1 MTQRSRFL
9 SIGFSLLVV
18 LCFSCTTHQRPV
30 SQSGAH
36 RASGASAAVST
47 GVGVGAVDSQLVNN
61 GPSALQEQAARTE
74 AAQSGAGGG
83 LVAFSAVKMVE
94 TAPVSSFHG
103 STAEADPTQSQPG
116 VERNELNDVQVKQN
130 MPGPGPT
137 APSGSALALATISP
151 APILTFD
158 GISSANNT
166 AVFGSTVA
174 PPDTNGAVGPN
185 HYVQFV
191 NDLIGIYTK
200 AGTLVSPPGLFPMSN
215 LMAPLGGVCAN
226 TNDGDPV
233 VLYDKLANRWI
244 VSQFGFTA
252 LNTPPYHECVAI
264 SKTSDPTGGYY
275 AYDFVLPGGEFPDYP
290 KLGTW
295 PDAYYMTSNQFFL
308 GGGFDGGGVFA
319 FDRAKML
326 VGDPTALGLYGNL
339 NLASHPEGIFGM
351 LPSDFDGLTPPPTGA
366 PNVFAYPTGTTFG
379 DPADGVRLFDFRV
392 GVPFGTVPTFI
403 ERPESTYAAPVTVLP
418 LPWDLRDPNGRGDI
432 AQPPPAANNSTD
444 RLDSV
449 ASRLMHRMQY
459 YNHAGT
465 EKLVTNIT
473 VNTSGVAP
481 VNAASYRASVRY
493 LELQRTGGAFS
504 VNEQGT
510 QSPTADGRWMGS
522 AAEDNSADI
531 AVGYS
536 ISSLTVHPS
545 LAYAGRVPGD
555 PAGTLEGEQTLFA
568 GTGVQRLT
576 SNRWGDY
583 SALQLDPTDF
593 CTFWYTNEY
602 YTTTNATFNWRT
614 RIGNFKFPTCV
625 SPAMGTLVGNV
636 TYCQS
641 GNPITGAVIQVSDG
655 HGGATNVSGNY
666 SIALPPGTYTVTA
679 TDPFANCG
687 PSSPRTVTISDQG
700 TATADFCLTG
710 TPLIN
715 LIGSSFDD
723 SPGNGNGTINRDEC
737 FKVNTVLENDGCFP
751 ETGISAVLSTS
762 TPGVVVDQALSAY
775 PNLAINASGGNQTP
789 YAAHTTPSFVCGTPI
804 AFTLSETGSLGGPRV
819 FNFSFPTCAGPAQSF
834 SDTLTSTDAVATNGR
849 LGRNAVSSVC
859 GSLKGC
865 PGTIGTGPKFYDTFS
880 FANTSAVTECLTIN
894 LDQSSCSGAL
904 IAGAYLDSFDGTNL
918 CTNYLGDAGA
928 SPAVGS
934 FQVNV
939 PVGHNLIVS
948 IQQVADGTFCTTGYS
963 GSVTGFI
970 DNTADNGACPACQLT
985 SPVATSS
992 LWPANHALIN
1002 VGLSATSTGICPA
1015 NRQVTVFSDED
1026 DVDPQTIG
1034 DMSPDAK
1041 NIALGTLRLRAER
1054 RDSGDGRVYLIVV
1067 RTSDGTGNGAFSC
1080 STVTVPVNQSAAGK
1094 NSVAAQAAAAQT
1106 FCTNNAGASPPG
1118 FFLVGDGPVI
1128 GPKQ

>member
-36 RASGASAAVST
+36 RASGAGAAVAT
-47 GVGVGAVDSQLVNN
+47 GVGIGAVDSQLVNG
-61 GPSALQEQAARTE
+61 GPSALQEQAARAQ
-74 AAQSGAGGG
+74 AARSDAGGG
-83 LVAFSAVKMVE
+83 PVAFYAVKMVE
-94 TAPVSSFHG
+94 TAPVSSLPS
-103 STAEADPTQSQPG
+103 STAEADKTQSQPG
-116 VERNELNDVQVKQN
+116 VEANELNVVEVKQN
-130 MPGPGPT
+130 MPGNGPT
-137 APSGSALALATISP
+137 APSSRASLSVPSP
-151 APILTFD
+151 APLFSFE
-158 GISSANNT
+158 GNSAANNT
-166 AVFGSTVA
+166 AFFGSTVA
-174 PPDTNGAVGPN
+174 PPDTNGAIGPN
-185 HYVQFV
+185 HYVQYV
-191 NDLIGIYTK
+191 NL
-200 AGTLVSPPGLFPMSN
+200 LVGVYDKTTHALVGGRFALSSFF
-215 LMAPLGGVCAN
+215 APLGGICAA
-226 TNDGDPV
+226 TNNGDPV
-233 VLYDKLANRWI
+233 VLYDKLSNRWI
-244 VSQFGFTA
+244 LSQFGFTA
-252 LNTPPYHECVAI
+252 LNAPPYHMCIGI
-264 SKTSDPTGGYY
+264 SKTPDPTGPYY
-275 AYDFVLPGGEFPDYP
+275 AFDFQLPGSEFPDYP
-290 KLGTW
+290 KLGSW
-295 PDAYYMTSNQFFL
+295 PDAYYMTTNQFFM
-308 GGGFDGGGVFA
+308 GGGFDGGGAFA

-326 VGDPTALGLYGNL
+326 VGDPTAGGIYFNL

-351 LPSDFDGLTPPPTGA
+351 LPSDFDGLTPPPAGA

-379 DPADGVRLFDFRV
+379 DPADGVRLFDFNV
-392 GVPFGTVPTFI
+392 GVPFGTGPTFI
-403 ERPESTYAAPVTVLP
+403 ERPESTYAAPVPVAA
-418 LPWDLRDPNGRGDI
+418 WDLRDPGGRADI
-432 AQPPPAANNSTD
+432 FQPPPAAGSAD
-444 RLDSV
+444 RLDAV

-465 EKLVTNIT
+465 ETLVTNIT

-481 VNAASYRASVRY
+481 INAASYRASVRY

-531 AVGYS
+531 AVAYS
-536 ISSLTVHPS
+536 ISSTTVHPS

-555 PAGTLEGEQTLFA
+555 PAGTLESEQTLFA
-568 GTGVQRLT
+568 GTGVQRGT
-576 SNRWGDY
+576 VNRWGDY

-602 YTTTNATFNWRT
+602 YTTTNATFNWQT
-614 RIGNFKFPTCV
+614 RIGAFKFPTCV

-641 GNPITGAVIQVSDG
+641 GNPIKGAVLSVSDG
-655 HGGATNVSGNY
+655 HGGATIANGTY
-666 SIALPPGTYTVTA
+666 SINLPPGTYAVTA

-687 PSSPRTVTISDQG
+687 PSSSQTVTITDGG
-700 TATADFCLTG
+700 TATANFCLTG

-715 LIGSSFDD
+715 FIGSSFDD
-723 SPGNGNGTINRDEC
+723 SPGNGNGVINRNEC

-804 AFTLSETGSLGGPRV
+804 AFTLTETGSLGGSRL
-819 FNFSFPTCAGPAQSF
+819 FNFSFPTCAGPAQPF
-834 SDTLTSTDAVATNGR
+834 SGTLTNTDAVATNGR
-849 LGRNAVSSVC
+849 LGRNAVASVC
-859 GSLKGC
+859 GTAKGC

-880 FANTSAVTECLTIN
+880 FANTSAITECLKIT

-918 CTNYLGDAGA
+918 CTNYLGDEGA

-939 PVGHNLIVS
+939 PAGHNLILS
-948 IQQVADGTFCTTGYS
+948 IQQVADGTFCTTGYR
-963 GSVTGFI
+963 GTVTGFI
-970 DNTADNGACPACQLT
+970 DDTPDNVA
-985 SPVATSS
+985 SVATSS
-992 LWPANHALIN
+992 LWPASHDLVN
-1002 VGLSATSTGICPA
+1002 VGLSVTSTGTCQV
-1015 NRQVTVFSDED
+1015 NRQVSVFSDED

-1041 NIALGTLRLRAER
+1041 NIALDTLRLRAER

-1067 RTSDGTGNGAFSC
+1067 TTTDGQDSAFSC
-1080 STVTVPVNQSAAGK
+1080 STVTVPANQSAAGK
-1094 NSVAAQAAAAQT
+1094 ASVAAQAAAAKT
-1106 FCTNNAGASPPG
+1106 FCTNNGGAAPPG
-1118 FFLVGDGPVI
+1118 FFIVGDGPVI